1 MAITDVKM
9 AQSANSA
16 KHSLNYTIPTTA
28 VSQTA
33 LLAGAKTPGFKFQ
46 VTKVSVFA
54 TAVTATITVDVQI
67 GGVSV
72 LTGAITPVAGSEVA
86 GTLTSTLASLRGS
99 ATGQVQVK
107 YTSNGTGAAT
117 NLQVYVQVRPY
128 PLNGEV

>member
-9 AQSANSA
+9 AQSAKSVLRELTFPIA
-16 KHSLNYTIPTTA
+16 TTA

-33 LLAGAKTPGFKFQ
+33 LLAGAWTPGHKFQ
-46 VTKVSVFA
+46 VTKVTVMA
-54 TAVTATITVDVQI
+54 TGVTATISTDVQI

-72 LTGAITPVAGSEVA
+72 LTGAITPVAGTETA
-86 GTLTSTLASLRGS
+86 GTLVSTLASLRGS

-107 YTSNGTGAAT
+107 YTSNASGAAV
-117 NLQVYVQVRPY
+117 NLVVRVQIRVY